1 MGFKTTKAKPAAPA
15 VSEPASTPVET
26 LRPDMQAEQAVID
39 RNPDLLDHAR
49 ANARVQALRT
59 MNAVRTISPILALA
73 CAADGLDNKQQA
85 KLFVGMLNRS
95 TQLAERAAA
104 RIGLDPRTERWAV
117 NTLER
122 GFAQVLAANPEV
134 SDELADVLA
143 ERLPLHAF
151 DVPDR
156 APGISEM
163 HEDAVLGISL
173 LQAMMPVAASQQKFG
188 FLRADRDKDLLDMKA
203 LLVDEV
209 MEGMQELLSPVASAS
224 ERKTMFGLLCQE
236 AGRVLASSW
245 DHEAELARQ
254 VLSKKTRAQVD
265 AWKAANPGGLPI
277 KSVGIRFSSFMKRLR
292 RLSRQQSS

>member
-1 MGFKTTKAKPAAPA
+1 MGFQTKKTTAPPVASAPAATPA
-15 VSEPASTPVET
+15 ET
-26 LRPDMQAEQAVID
+26 LRPDPQAEQSVAD
-39 RNPDLLDHAR
+39 KNPDLLDHAR
-49 ANARVQALRT
+49 ASARVQALRT

-85 KLFVGMLNRS
+85 KLFISMLNRS
-95 TQLAERAAA
+95 TQLAERAAS
-104 RIGLDPRTERWAV
+104 RLGFDPKADRWAV

-122 GFAQVLAANPEV
+122 GFALVLAANQDIP
-134 SDELADVLA
+134 DDLADVLA
-143 ERLPLHAF
+143 EALPDHAF

-163 HEDAVLGISL
+163 QDDAVVGISL
-173 LQAMMPVAASQQKFG
+173 LQAMAPVAASQQKFG
-188 FLRADRDKDLLDMKA
+188 FLRPDRDKDLREMRA

-209 MEGMQELLSPVASAS
+209 MESMQELLSPVASAS

-254 VLSKKTRAQVD
+254 VLSKKTRAQVE
-265 AWKAANPGGLPI
+265 AWKTANPAGLPI
-277 KSVGIRFSSFMKRLR
+277 KSVSTRFSGFMKRLR

>member
-1 MGFKTTKAKPAAPA
+1 MGFQTKKTTAPPVASAPAATPA
-15 VSEPASTPVET
+15 ET
-26 LRPDMQAEQAVID
+26 LRPDPQAEQSVAD
-39 RNPDLLDHAR
+39 KNPDLLDHAR
-49 ANARVQALRT
+49 ASARVQALRT

-85 KLFVGMLNRS
+85 KLFISMLNRS
-95 TQLAERAAA
+95 TQLAERAAS
-104 RIGLDPRTERWAV
+104 RLGFDPKADRWAV

-122 GFAQVLAANPEV
+122 GFALVLAANQDIP
-134 SDELADVLA
+134 DDLADVLA
-143 ERLPLHAF
+143 EALPDHAF
-151 DVPDR
+151 DVPAR

-163 HEDAVLGISL
+163 QDDAVVGISL
-173 LQAMMPVAASQQKFG
+173 LQAMAPVAASQQKFG
-188 FLRADRDKDLLDMKA
+188 FLRPDRDKDLREMRA

-209 MEGMQELLSPVASAS
+209 MESMQELLSPVASAS

-254 VLSKKTRAQVD
+254 VLSKKTRAQVE
-265 AWKAANPGGLPI
+265 AWKTANPAGLPI
-277 KSVGIRFSSFMKRLR
+277 KSVSTRFSGFMKRLR